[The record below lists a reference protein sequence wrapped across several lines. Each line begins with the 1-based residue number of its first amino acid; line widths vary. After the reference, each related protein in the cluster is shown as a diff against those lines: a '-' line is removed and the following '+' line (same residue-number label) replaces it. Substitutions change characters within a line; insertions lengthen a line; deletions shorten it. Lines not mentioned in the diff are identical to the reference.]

1 MSPTQKIKHLTEN
14 FDSRDGARL
23 FRQSWYPAEK
33 PRAVV
38 IIVHG
43 IAEHSGRYAH
53 VAECLC
59 QNRIAVE
66 TFDLRGHGQSEGERI
81 YIDRFS
87 QFLNDLEHFILEVR
101 RRYPSGP
108 LYLLGHSMGGAIVT
122 DFILERHV
130 VDLSGI
136 LLSSPAVKVG
146 RDVPGIVVALS
157 SVISLLLPH
166 QSTVTLDSAGISRDP
181 VVVQKYDSDPL
192 NFRGAIPARTG
203 AELIKTQKYIMRHAE
218 KFTYPVLVM
227 YGTGDTIVEPEGS
240 KLLFNKIQSE
250 DKTLKAYDGFYHEI
264 LNDPEKQRVLDD
276 MLEWLND
283 RLPAE
288 KPVTTPE
295 TGEPELQPEG

>member
-1 MSPTQKIKHLTEN
+1 MSPTQQIKHLTEM
-14 FDSRDGARL
+14 FDARDGARL

-38 IIVHG
+38 ILVHG

-53 VAECLC
+53 VAEFLC
-59 QNRIAVE
+59 EHRIAVE

-108 LYLLGHSMGGAIVT
+108 LFLLGHSMGGAIVT
-122 DFILERHV
+122 DFVLERYV
-130 VDLSGI
+130 VELSGVI
-136 LLSSPAVKVG
+136 LSSPAVKVG

-181 VVVQKYDSDPL
+181 VVVHKYDTDPL

-203 AELIKTQKYIMRHAE
+203 AELIKTQKYIMRHGE
-218 KFTYPVLVM
+218 KVTYPVMIM

-264 LNDPEKQRVLDD
+264 LNDPEKQQVLDD
-276 MLEWLND
+276 MLQWLND
-283 RLPAE
+283 RLPVE
-288 KPVTTPE
+288 KAAT
-295 TGEPELQPEG
+295 EPEELEQTPQV